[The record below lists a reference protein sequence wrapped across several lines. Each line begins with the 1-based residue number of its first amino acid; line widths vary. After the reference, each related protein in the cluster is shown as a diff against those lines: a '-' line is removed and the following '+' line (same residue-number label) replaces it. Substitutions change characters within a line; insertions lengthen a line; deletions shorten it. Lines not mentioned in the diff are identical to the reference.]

1 MRSGDGTIN
10 GAIANL
16 TADQVRAAASLVK
29 TGRIYSLA
37 VITNPEIHA
46 YPGRGYQVL
55 TAPIYIGT
63 GDDGHTYGQNKLQGI
78 DDFICLWCGVG
89 THMDGFG
96 HVAIDGKHLHG
107 VPTNKV
113 IHSRGAVQYGVE
125 TIPPIASRGI
135 LLDICRLKRL
145 DALDSDYEITRED
158 IDAACARQGI
168 EIRPGDVV
176 ITHTG
181 LLKDIENKRSY
192 RAGGEGAQNLD
203 SEAGIGLSAAKYLV
217 EEKGVVVVG
226 ADNWALEVIPG
237 PEPGMF
243 LPLHEY
249 LLVRKGVHIME
260 NVWTRD
266 LAREQVYEFLFVVA
280 GPKLGG
286 AVQMPIHPI
295 AIC

>member
-1 MRSGDGTIN
+1 MRGGDGTIN

-63 GDDGHTYGQNKLQGI
+63 GDDGHTYGRNKLQGI

-113 IHSRGAVQYGVE
+113 TTPAARSNMALKLF
-125 TIPPIASRGI
+125 P
-135 LLDICRLKRL
+135 LL
-145 DALDSDYEITRED
+145 
-158 IDAACARQGI
+158 Q
-168 EIRPGDVV
+168 
-176 ITHTG
+176 
-181 LLKDIENKRSY
+181 
-192 RAGGEGAQNLD
+192 
-203 SEAGIGLSAAKYLV
+203 LV
-217 EEKGVVVVG
+217 AFCSTSVG
-226 ADNWALEVIPG
+226 
-237 PEPGMF
+237 
-243 LPLHEY
+243 
-249 LLVRKGVHIME
+249 
-260 NVWTRD
+260 
-266 LAREQVYEFLFVVA
+266 
-280 GPKLGG
+280 
-286 AVQMPIHPI
+286 
-295 AIC
+295 

>member
-1 MRSGDGTIN
+1 MPILGVVTRSLRLRSTSVLATTAIPMARTSCRESTTLLPLVRRRHPYGRVWPYRYRWQASSWRTDQEGDPLP
-10 GAIANL
+10 GAI
-16 TADQVRAAASLVK
+16 
-29 TGRIYSLA
+29 
-37 VITNPEIHA
+37 
-46 YPGRGYQVL
+46 
-55 TAPIYIGT
+55 
-63 GDDGHTYGQNKLQGI
+63 
-78 DDFICLWCGVG
+78 
-89 THMDGFG
+89 
-96 HVAIDGKHLHG
+96 
-107 VPTNKV
+107 
-113 IHSRGAVQYGVE
+113 QYGVE
-125 TIPPIASRGI
+125 TIPPIATRGI
-135 LLDICRLKRL
+135 LLDICRLKRV

-158 IDAACARQGI
+158 IDAACARQST

-181 LLKDIENKRSY
+181 LLKEIENKRSY
-192 RAGGEGAQNLD
+192 QAGGEGAQNLD

-226 ADNWALEVIPG
+226 ADNWALEVIPA
-237 PEPGMF
+237 PESGMF

-260 NVWTRD
+260 NVWTKD
-266 LAREQVYEFLFVVA
+266 LARDQIYEFLFVVA